1 MSKKTLESITSAK
14 AKLEEELRKLEEQ
27 EAALRQEQAAS
38 AVAEITSLL
47 SQYSDYFTPKQKA
60 ELAVAIGASSPG
72 RDHKSAPTQA
82 KKAVAPKYWLPHTHE
97 TWSGRGRPPR
107 AFTAWEGTAAY
118 KQWKAGHP
126 DEKFPKYPG

>member
-27 EAALRQEQAAS
+27 EATLRQERAAI

-47 SQYSDYFTPKQKA
+47 SQYSEHFTPKQKA

-72 RDHKSAPTQA
+72 RGRKAAPAQG
-82 KKAVAPKYWLPHTHE
+82 KKEVAPKYWLPHTHE

-118 KQWKAGHP
+118 KQWKASHP